1 MLAELM
7 YKKMLD
13 KLLRCLATIFD
24 CEAKIYLKLQYLIPE
39 I

>member
-1 MLAELM
+1 MVAELM
-7 YKKMLD
+7 YNKMLD

-24 CEAKIYLKLQYLIPE
+24 CEATIYVKLQYLIPE